1 MAKINKVSTNQA
13 DGKQLNSIVREK
25 LKGQVADLYLRGLSY
40 RSIKAVLDE
49 ERGQSISIATIGKY
63 VNGTIE
69 EWKGE
74 RLAALD
80 DIKETELRRINKLE
94 TTYWNAWEK
103 SVQEHKK
110 TADKKKS
117 TVDRKGK
124 SNVNKVENSIMLE
137 ERYGNPQYL
146 AGIQWC
152 ISMRCK
158 ILGIEAPQITDINVK
173 HSGNISRTTVFMTKS
188 RKRQSENE

>member
-1 MAKINKVSTNQA
+1 MAKINKVPTNQA
-13 DGKQLNSIVREK
+13 DGKQLTHLQREK
-25 LKGQVADLYLRGLSY
+25 VKGKVVDLYLKGLSY

-49 ERGQSISIATIGKY
+49 ESGKSVSIATIGKY
-63 VNGTIE
+63 INGTIQ
-69 EWKGE
+69 EWKDE
-74 RLAALD
+74 RLKALD

-94 TTYWNAWEK
+94 TTYWDAWEK

-110 TADKKKS
+110 KTDKQKAIPMVKDGKMFVKEAEK
-117 TVDRKGK
+117 TVH
-124 SNVNKVENSIMLE
+124 VE

-158 ILGIEAPQITDINVK
+158 ILGIEAPQVTEVNLRGEIA
-173 HSGNISRTTVFMTKS
+173 RTTVFMTKS
-188 RKRQSENE
+188 RKNKPE

>member
-1 MAKINKVSTNQA
+1 MAKVNKVPTNQPH
-13 DGKQLNSIVREK
+13 GKTLHRIQRDK
-25 LKGQVADLYLRGLSY
+25 LKNQVTELYLKGLSY

-49 ERGQSISIATIGKY
+49 ENTTSVSIATIGKY
-63 VNGTIE
+63 VNGTIQ
-69 EWKGE
+69 EWKDE
-74 RLAALD
+74 RLKALD

-94 TTYWNAWEK
+94 TTYWDAWEK

-110 TADKKKS
+110 KTDKQKAVPNKK
-117 TVDRKGK
+117 TGAMDVKQAEK
-124 SNVNKVENSIMLE
+124 SVHIE

-158 ILGIEAPQITDINVK
+158 ILGIEAPQVTEVNLRGEIA
-173 HSGNISRTTVFMTKS
+173 RTTVFMTKS
-188 RKRQSENE
+188 RKNKPE

>member
-1 MAKINKVSTNQA
+1 MAKVNKVPTNQPH
-13 DGKQLNSIVREK
+13 GKTLDRIQREN
-25 LKGQVADLYLRGLSY
+25 LKNQVTDLYLKGLSY

-49 ERGQSISIATIGKY
+49 ERGKSVSIATIGKY
-63 VNGTIE
+63 INGTIQ
-69 EWKGE
+69 EWKDE
-74 RLAALD
+74 RLKALD

-94 TTYWNAWEK
+94 TTYWDAWDK

-110 TADKKKS
+110 KTDKQKAVPNKK
-117 TVDRKGK
+117 TGGMDVKHAEK
-124 SNVNKVENSIMLE
+124 SVHSE

-158 ILGIEAPQITDINVK
+158 ILGIEAPQITEVNLRGEIA
-173 HSGNISRTTVFMTKS
+173 RTTVFMTKS
-188 RKRQSENE
+188 RKNKPE

>member
-1 MAKINKVSTNQA
+1 MAKVNKVATNQPH
-13 DGKQLNSIVREK
+13 GKTLHKIHRED
-25 LKGQVADLYLRGLSY
+25 LKTKVADLYLRGLSY

-49 ERGQSISIATIGKY
+49 ERGTSVSIATIGKY

-94 TTYWNAWEK
+94 TTYWEAWEK

-110 TADKKKS
+110 TADKKRS
-117 TVDRKGK
+117 TPDKNGK
-124 SNVNKVENSIMLE
+124 FNVNKVEKSILLE
-137 ERYGNPQYL
+137 DRYGNPQYL

-158 ILGIEAPQITDINVK
+158 ILGIEAPQITDVNVN
-173 HSGNISRTTVFMTKS
+173 HSGNISRTTVFMTRS
-188 RKRQSENE
+188 RRNKLE